1 MAKKDQKKLKIT
13 QTRSLIG
20 QKKNH
25 KRTIEALGLKR
36 IRHTV
41 IKNDT
46 PQIRGMINKVVH
58 MVKFE
63 EVDK

>member
-1 MAKKDQKKLKIT
+1 MAKQKQKALRIT
-13 QTRSLIG
+13 QIRSLIG
-20 QKKNH
+20 QKPNH
-25 KRTIEALGLKR
+25 KKTIEALGLKR

-58 MVKFE
+58 MIAVE
-63 EVDK
+63 EVE